1 MLNFFLSIVALFLAY
16 LVGSF
21 SSAII
26 ISKLKGLEDP
36 RSVGSGNPGA
46 TNVLRSGDKT
56 AAILTLMGDILKG
69 FLPVMIVRLFGA
81 SPMLVALVGLIAFL
95 GHLYPVYYQFKG
107 GKGVATAAGVL
118 LAISP
123 LTVFFL
129 ICIWFAIAFLT
140 GYSSLAALIAAAAA
154 PLILMLVKP
163 TLAYVL
169 LAGMIAGFLIWRHR
183 ENITRLLN
191 GQESKINLTGS
202 DE

>member
-1 MLNFFLSIVALFLAY
+1 MLNFLLSIVALFLAY
-16 LVGSF
+16 LVGSI
-21 SSAII
+21 SSAIT

-36 RSVGSGNPGA
+36 RNVGSGNPGA

-56 AAILTLMGDILKG
+56 AAVLTLLGDILKG
-69 FLPVMIVRLFGA
+69 FLPVMVVKLAGA
-81 SPMLVALVGLIAFL
+81 SPVLVALVGLVAFL

-123 LTVFFL
+123 LSVFFL
-129 ICIWFAIAFLT
+129 ICIWFAIAFLA
-140 GYSSLAALIAAAAA
+140 GYSSLAALIAAATA

-163 TLAYVL
+163 TLAYVV
-169 LAGMIAGFLIWRHR
+169 LAGVIAGFLIWRHR

>member
-1 MLNFFLSIVALFLAY
+1 MLNFLLSIVALFLAY
-16 LVGSF
+16 LVGSI

-36 RSVGSGNPGA
+36 RNVGSGNPGA

-56 AAILTLMGDILKG
+56 AAVLTLLGDILKG
-69 FLPVMIVRLFGA
+69 FLPVMVVKLAGA
-81 SPMLVALVGLIAFL
+81 SPVLVALVGLVAFL

-123 LTVFFL
+123 LSVFFL

-140 GYSSLAALIAAAAA
+140 GYSSLAALIAAATA

-163 TLAYVL
+163 TLAYVV
-169 LAGMIAGFLIWRHR
+169 LAGVIAGFLIWRHR

>member
-1 MLNFFLSIVALFLAY
+1 MLNFLLSIVALFLAY
-16 LVGSF
+16 LVGSI

-26 ISKLKGLEDP
+26 ISRLKGLEDP
-36 RSVGSGNPGA
+36 RNVGSGNPGA

-56 AAILTLMGDILKG
+56 AAVLTLLGDILKG
-69 FLPVMIVRLFGA
+69 FLPVMVVKLAGA
-81 SPMLVALVGLIAFL
+81 SPVLVALVGLVAFL

-123 LTVFFL
+123 LSVFFL

-140 GYSSLAALIAAAAA
+140 GYSSLAALIAAATA

-163 TLAYVL
+163 TLAYVV
-169 LAGMIAGFLIWRHR
+169 LAGVIAGFLIWRHR

>member
-36 RSVGSGNPGA
+36 RNVGSGNPGA

-56 AAILTLMGDILKG
+56 AAILTLLGDILKG
-69 FLPVMIVRLFGA
+69 FLPVMIARLAGA
-81 SPMLVALVGLIAFL
+81 SPTLVALVGLVAFL

-123 LTVFFL
+123 LAVFFL

-163 TLAYVL
+163 TLAYVV
-169 LAGMIAGFLIWRHR
+169 LAGTIAGFLIWRHR

>member
-26 ISKLKGLEDP
+26 ISRLKGLEDP
-36 RSVGSGNPGA
+36 RNVGSGNPGA

-56 AAILTLMGDILKG
+56 AAILTLLGDILKG

-81 SPMLVALVGLIAFL
+81 SPTLVALVGLVAFL

-123 LTVFFL
+123 LAVFFL

-169 LAGMIAGFLIWRHR
+169 LAGVIAGFLIWRHR

-191 GQESKINLTGS
+191 GQEGKINLTGS